1 MKDSAGNSL
10 AENSIQR
17 IRQLA
22 CTLVEDVA
30 QKTGLSYPCEHPLWS
45 WAGRHAAW
53 CLNRYQVG
61 RSLTA
66 HEVTQGKRYDGKV
79 ARFGEPVYGYCM
91 GKTENQDAW
100 IIGDGVDVMLSRSI
114 RRVDRPWTNFLA
126 YYSGLQTHSFVYQ
139 TNFGGR
145 IVPTKRKII
154 PQKQDGRLLPKLSGV
169 ERRFADEEAKL
180 YRSLVGFGIYLSQER
195 IEIGF
200 IIKQLASGMSNP
212 ARGHLQVMRKL
223 IGYLKNTRG
232 HYNRLKA
239 PSHGQGVHHH
249 YDSKWILETFTD
261 SDWSG
266 DRKTRR
272 STSSAVH
279 CLNGIVVYHSSR
291 GQRVVS
297 LSSAEAELHGLVG
310 GAADGI
316 ALRIYLQFLLEE
328 EEIQHVCL
336 IDNSATK
343 QISNKR
349 GTGKLRHVSGK
360 LLWIQ
365 DQVSM
370 KVLEVKQISTLLN
383 IGDIGTKPLGKG
395 RLYALMCWC
404 NVFTKEGVPVGEEE
418 AAKAKGT
425 HYNKTSVMRIAKLIQ
440 QVVLIG
446 GLEQASGELV
456 PFRLDLETVEVYKST
471 RSEVGHASYITVVLI
486 FFVVIAVFYYLHK
499 IIRDL
504 RGQLAHLRAELREQ
518 QGLQEN
524 EIRMHHMHITAM
536 NVAIIR
542 MGGYVNINDPITEQ
556 DWDNWHYVERNNKT
570 VDFRKCRRDLE
581 ELRKYVHRRRRQ
593 NTPRHGSRSRD
604 DDETEEPPQRPEEL
618 GEEEWLENVRE
629 ERRDTLPEAF
639 EGEPEQAG
647 GETEEIDGEHAEG
660 EESESELER
669 SQSFHSGTNDTI
681 ARYREPIHDGGVLR
695 VARYRLDKLS

>member
-1 MKDSAGNSL
+1 MIEAF
-10 AENSIQR
+10 E
-17 IRQLA
+17 
-22 CTLVEDVA
+22 
-30 QKTGLSYPCEHPLWS
+30 
-45 WAGRHAAW
+45 
-53 CLNRYQVG
+53 
-61 RSLTA
+61 
-66 HEVTQGKRYDGKV
+66 KRYG
-79 ARFGEPVYGYCM
+79 PVKLQQVPCGD
-91 GKTENQDAW
+91 DAQE
-100 IIGDGVDVMLSRSI
+100 IS
-114 RRVDRPWTNFLA
+114 T
-126 YYSGLQTHSFVYQ
+126 SG
-139 TNFGGR
+139 
-145 IVPTKRKII
+145 P
-154 PQKQDGRLLPKLSGV
+154 LLM
-169 ERRFADEEAKL
+169 EEAKL
-180 YRSLVGFGIYLSQER
+180 YRSLVGSGIYLSQER

-212 ARGHLQVMRKL
+212 SRGHLQVMRKL

-316 ALRIYLQFLLEE
+316 ALRIYLQFLLDE
-328 EEIQHVCL
+328 EEIQHACL

-418 AAKAKGT
+418 AAKAKET
-425 HYNKTSVMRIAKLIQ
+425 HYNKTSVMRITKLLQ
-440 QVVLIG
+440 RVVLIG

-456 PFRLDLETVEVYKST
+456 PFRMDLETVEVYKE
-471 RSEVGHASYITVVLI
+471 RSWTFIYITVSLCGNCS
-486 FFVVIAVFYYLHK
+486 FL
-499 IIRDL
+499 L
-504 RGQLAHLRAELREQ
+504 LA
-518 QGLQEN
+518 
-524 EIRMHHMHITAM
+524 
-536 NVAIIR
+536 
-542 MGGYVNINDPITEQ
+542 Q
-556 DWDNWHYVERNNKT
+556 DH
-570 VDFRKCRRDLE
+570 
-581 ELRKYVHRRRRQ
+581 
-593 NTPRHGSRSRD
+593 SRSTWTACTPSSRASR
-604 DDETEEPPQRPEEL
+604 T
-618 GEEEWLENVRE
+618 
-629 ERRDTLPEAF
+629 T
-639 EGEPEQAG
+639 
-647 GETEEIDGEHAEG
+647 
-660 EESESELER
+660 R
-669 SQSFHSGTNDTI
+669 SSG
-681 ARYREPIHDGGVLR
+681 
-695 VARYRLDKLS
+695 K